1 MKVQSAIEQDTVE
14 QNQKFGSISIAKY
27 GPMTLLNTKSI
38 SFYDAQSSVEKIF
51 NELFLKI
58 TPNLYNKN
66 KGISAFI
73 QCVMADDKK
82 RIKKTSLEAM
92 N

>member
-1 MKVQSAIEQDTVE
+1 MKVQSAKEQDNVE
-14 QNQKFGSISIAKY
+14 QNQIIGSISTAKY
-27 GPMTLLNTKSI
+27 GSMTLLNTKSI
-38 SFYDAQSSVEKIF
+38 SDSDAQSSVEKIF

-73 QCVMADDKK
+73 QCVMADGQK